1 MTDEN
6 EKVEETTPE
15 VKEKNLT
22 SECHCEASLQ
32 HSDARETRDDPS
44 SAAFLTLRGIACLRC
59 RGQMQ
64 QARNYCSGRKTQGSA

>member
-22 SECHCEASLQ
+22 SECHCETSSYLSFSRRRAQ
-32 HSDARETRDDPS
+32 HSEAREACDNPS
-44 SAAFLTLRGIACLRC
+44 SA
-59 RGQMQ
+59 
-64 QARNYCSGRKTQGSA
+64 SGSSSKRKSSVRA

>member
-22 SECHCEASLQ
+22 SECHCEASCLSLPRRRAQ
-32 HSDARETRDDPS
+32 HSEAREACDNPS
-44 SAAFLTLRGIACLRC
+44 SA
-59 RGQMQ
+59 
-64 QARNYCSGRKTQGSA
+64 SGSSSKRKSSVRA

>member
-32 HSDARETRDDPS
+32 HSDARET
-44 SAAFLTLRGIACLRC
+44 
-59 RGQMQ
+59 
-64 QARNYCSGRKTQGSA
+64 